1 MLTQSE
7 DVGMISILK
16 IATACLTSADYADLE
31 VAQAR
36 CVERG
41 RSAMLVDLSAVR
53 RMSRS
58 GMAALVE
65 FQSEAPAQMAVGFW
79 GANQRVRRH
88 IAQCP
93 LAGLLTLFDTRE
105 AALAAPAFR
114 ERQLAGI
121 KAVLLVA
128 GTGSRMGPLCQDTPK
143 PLLDFLGRPVIDHVM
158 RHLSRFGIRDFI
170 LNPGHLAPQF
180 HAHIQSSA
188 LRSVQFSNEGH
199 WQGGQWIAQPMGS
212 ASTLR
217 QLQIG
222 GSAFDQDFLVLC
234 GDAVTDVDVADLL
247 ARHQASGA
255 DVTIAAQKVP
265 RDQVQKYGIID
276 ADRTGRVR
284 RFVEKPA
291 PDAAPSRLASTG
303 IYAISPRALDYIHA
317 APDQDIAV
325 HLLPALLRA
334 GRSLHVYERPF
345 RWVDIGCGRD
355 YFAGLSKGL
364 RGLIPALVPR
374 AREIRR
380 HVWAAD
386 GAQVSPRAVIVGP
399 TFVGPDAVIEAG
411 AKLDGP
417 VVVGARARICTSSL
431 VRHSVICPETRVS
444 SGTWVDD
451 MIVAPDW
458 AFDHRLA
465 AAAPQPTCPMEGVD
479 RVPSH
484 PEAALLRTGATM
496 QVQSGRA

>member
-16 IATACLTSADYADLE
+16 IATACLTSADYADLQA
-31 VAQAR
+31 AQAR
-36 CVERG
+36 CLERG

-58 GMAALVE
+58 GLAALVE
-65 FQSEAPAQMAVGFW
+65 FQSEAPAEMAVGFW
-79 GANQRVRRH
+79 GASERVKHH

-93 LAGLLTLFDTRE
+93 LAGLLTLFATRE
-105 AALAAPAFR
+105 AALAAPRFR
-114 ERQLAGI
+114 QRQLAGV

-128 GTGSRMGPLCQDTPK
+128 GTGSRMGPLSQDTPK

-158 RHLSRFGIRDFI
+158 RHLSGFGIRDFI

-180 HAHIQSSA
+180 HAQIQTSA

-199 WQGGQWIAQPMGS
+199 WLGGQWIAQPIGS

-234 GDAVTDVDVADLL
+234 GDAVTNIDVADLL
-247 ARHQASGA
+247 ARHQARGA

-303 IYAISPRALDYIHA
+303 IYAISPRALDYIPV

-345 RWVDIGCGRD
+345 SWVDIGCGRD

-364 RGLIPALVPR
+364 RGLIPALVPQ

-399 TFVGPDAVIEAG
+399 AFIGPEAIIEAG

-417 VVVGARARICTSSL
+417 VVVGARARICTRSL
-431 VRHSVICPETRVS
+431 VRRSVICPETRVA

-465 AAAPQPTCPMEGVD
+465 IAAPQSTCPMEGVD
-479 RVPSH
+479 RAPLR
-484 PEAALLRTGATM
+484 PEASLLCERAPKP
-496 QVQSGRA
+496 VQWGRA

>member
-16 IATACLTSADYADLE
+16 IATACLTSADYADLKA
-31 VAQAR
+31 AQAR
-36 CVERG
+36 CLERG

-58 GMAALVE
+58 GLAALVE
-65 FQSEAPAQMAVGFW
+65 FQSEAPAEMAVGFW
-79 GANQRVRRH
+79 GASERVKHH

-93 LAGLLTLFDTRE
+93 LAGLLTLFATRE
-105 AALAAPAFR
+105 AALAAPRFR
-114 ERQLAGI
+114 QRQLAGV

-128 GTGSRMGPLCQDTPK
+128 GTGSRMGPLSQDTPK

-158 RHLSRFGIRDFI
+158 RHLSGFGIRDFI
-170 LNPGHLAPQF
+170 LNPGHLAPKF
-180 HAHIQSSA
+180 HAQIQTSA

-247 ARHQASGA
+247 AGHQASGA
-255 DVTIAAQKVP
+255 DVTIAAQKVS

-317 APDQDIAV
+317 ASDQDIAV

-345 RWVDIGCGRD
+345 SWVDIGCGRD

-364 RGLIPALVPR
+364 RGLIPALVPQ

-399 TFVGPDAVIEAG
+399 AFIGPEAIIEAG

-417 VVVGARARICTSSL
+417 VVVGARARICTRSL
-431 VRHSVICPETRVS
+431 VRRSVICPETRIA

-479 RVPSH
+479 RVPLR
-484 PEAALLRTGATM
+484 PEASLLCECAPKP
-496 QVQSGRA
+496 VQWGRA